1 MPLQRNLFKILEAHL
16 VFKLNL
22 LCIIFLL
29 IGCSQPY
36 SEQIS
41 FPTYFPQDNRIQFDT
56 VTQAQIQLG
65 KKLFFDTRL
74 SIDNTVSCGTCHL
87 PHLAFTDGKKIS
99 KGLKGHFS
107 RHNASTLMNIGFS
120 PTFMFDNRAQS
131 LEIQSLIPLHDT
143 NEMGGNINAISAIF
157 EKDQEMQKLA
167 KKAYGTSLDGY
178 ALTRSL
184 AAFIKS
190 LIAADSKYDAF
201 LRNKDTFLL
210 TKDEQLGM
218 KLFFGNKAKCNTCHS
233 APLFSNH
240 KHYDLGIEKGND
252 RGLMGA
258 THKKEDSARFKT
270 PTLRNITVTAPYF
283 HDGSAATLEEVIKIK
298 CTQSSKD
305 YQAISLS
312 AIEQKQ
318 IIAFLKTLTDKK
330 YMKPIK

>member
-99 KGLKGHFS
+99 EGIHGNKS
-107 RHNASTLMNIGFS
+107 RHNSSTLLNIGFS
-120 PTFMFDNRAQS
+120 TTFMFDNRAQN

-143 NEMGGNINAISAIF
+143 NEMAGNINNISKIF
-157 EKDQEMQKLA
+157 EKDKALQALSQ
-167 KKAYGTSLDGY
+167 KAYNSPLDGY

-190 LIAADSKYDAF
+190 LIAADSKYDDY
-201 LRNKDTFLL
+201 LKRKDESIFTNE
-210 TKDEQLGM
+210 EQLGK
-218 KLFFGNKAKCNTCHS
+218 KLFFGKKAKCNSCHT
-233 APLFSNH
+233 APLFTNH

-270 PTLRNITVTAPYF
+270 PTLRNIALTAPYF

-305 YQAISLS
+305 YQAVSLS

-330 YMKPIK
+330 YNF